1 MRRKVT
7 LVLLITS
14 MLLSL
19 KSFSQLHQDCDN
31 PYPICNKQTYQFL
44 SITGLGKKKDLL
56 GNPRCSK
63 EIHETNSL
71 WLKWKVKSAGVL
83 TFYIDPANQTDDID
97 FILFKE
103 NQKNCADITEVR
115 CMASGTSQLIN
126 RQRNNN
132 CLGATGLNYQ
142 SIDEFEKSGCKYDSD
157 NFLKF
162 LSVQEGEEFLL
173 FINNYNNQSGISFS
187 IDGDA
192 ELELRNNCPDI
203 VQELPMKILEMTPNP
218 TSNNIQ
224 INYQIQNPGKIKI
237 ELFNIAGKRLWEGQV
252 DAGKGINRH
261 LLHTELFASGS
272 YLIRM
277 THGDYST
284 IRQFIKI

>member
-1 MRRKVT
+1 MRRKFT
-7 LVLLITS
+7 IVLIITS
-14 MLLSL
+14 MFLTT
-19 KSFSQLHQDCDN
+19 KSFSQTYQDCDS
-31 PYPICNKQTYQFL
+31 PYLICNKQTYHFP
-44 SITGLGKKKDLL
+44 SIKGLGKKNDLL
-56 GNPRCSK
+56 GNPRCSR

-83 TFYIDPANQTDDID
+83 TFYIDPANQSDDID

-132 CLGATGLNYQ
+132 CLGPTGLNYQ

-162 LSVQEGEEFLL
+162 LSVKDGEEFLL
-173 FINNYNNQSGISFS
+173 FINNYNSHSGISFS

-192 ELELRNNCPDI
+192 ELEITNNCPDI
-203 VQELPMKILEMTPNP
+203 LHELPMTILEMTPNP
-218 TSNNIQ
+218 TNNNIQ

-252 DAGKGINRH
+252 EAGKGINRH
-261 LLHTELFASGS
+261 MLHTEMYAAGS

-277 THGDYST
+277 TSGDYST